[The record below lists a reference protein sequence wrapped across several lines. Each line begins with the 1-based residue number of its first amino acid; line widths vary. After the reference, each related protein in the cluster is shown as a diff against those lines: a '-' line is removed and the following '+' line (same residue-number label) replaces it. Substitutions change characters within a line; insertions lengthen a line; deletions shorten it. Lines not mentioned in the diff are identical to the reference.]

1 MMWRTIEDRTKK
13 GEEKVT
19 YLGASRLDISSLML
33 LQGIGQQRHNQCS
46 MSCAEGNKKSTKHF
60 S

>member
-1 MMWRTIEDRTKK
+1 ME

-33 LQGIGQQRHNQCS
+33 LQEIGNRDTISAACHVQRETRK
-46 MSCAEGNKKSTKHF
+46 A
-60 S
+60 